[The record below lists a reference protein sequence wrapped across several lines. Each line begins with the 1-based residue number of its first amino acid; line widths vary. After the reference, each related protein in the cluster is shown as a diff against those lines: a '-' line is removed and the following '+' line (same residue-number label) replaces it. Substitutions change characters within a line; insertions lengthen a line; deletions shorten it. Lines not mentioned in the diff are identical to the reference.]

1 MKKNHAF
8 AGYISIFED
17 KIPVFELDRGTLD
30 DSTVLI
36 TNKKGVGQLTQ
47 TAPSSNEEMQA
58 NIGAFFF
65 DVEALTGDSKQL
77 AKLLE
82 KVPEW
87 LQKIG
92 KEEDQKKY
100 LQAKVAITIQER
112 FDLSIQKDSGTRII
126 VELDNKKDDS
136 SKS

>member
-1 MKKNHAF
+1 
-8 AGYISIFED
+8 
-17 KIPVFELDRGTLD
+17 
-30 DSTVLI
+30 
-36 TNKKGVGQLTQ
+36 
-47 TAPSSNEEMQA
+47 MQA